1 MGRLALEGIRVLDL
15 SRALAGPYCTMM
27 LGDMGAEIIKVE
39 MPKVGDE
46 ARHYGPPFQE
56 GESSYF
62 LSVNRNKRSITL
74 NLKSEKGKEILR
86 ELAKNSDVLV
96 ENFRPGTMEDLGL
109 GYQSL
114 RNLQPRLVYCA
125 ITGFGSSGPEA
136 QRPGYDLIAQGMGG
150 IMSVTG
156 PPEGPPYRVGI
167 AQADIVAGMF
177 AAYGIMVALFHRERT
192 GEGQRLETSLF
203 QGQLAQLTFQAG
215 RYFALGV
222 SPKPQGNQHPLIA
235 PYESFRTKD
244 GHINIAVGNNA
255 LWSTFCKVLG
265 MEDYEKDPRLE
276 TNPKRVENRPFLVQV
291 IEERTTR
298 YTSRELRDI
307 LDKAGIPN
315 GPVWTIGEALS
326 APQTLALGMVEEL
339 EHPKAGRIKVTGV
352 PIQLE
357 ASPGSVRIPPPLLGQ
372 HTREIL
378 QELLGMGDEEIGQ
391 LRDQGVI

>member
-1 MGRLALEGIRVLDL
+1 MGKLALQGVRVLDL

-86 ELAKNSDVLV
+86 ELAKRSDVLV

-109 GYQSL
+109 GYESL
-114 RNLQPRLVYCA
+114 SALHPGLIYCA

-215 RYFALGV
+215 RFFAMGV

-265 MEDYEKDPRLE
+265 IENYEKDPRFE
-276 TNPKRVENRPFLVQV
+276 TNPKRVENRPALIQV
-291 IEERTTR
+291 IEERTTK
-298 YTSRELRDI
+298 YTSQELRDV
-307 LDKAGIPN
+307 LDQAGIPN

-326 APQTLALGMVEEL
+326 APQTLALGMVQEL
-339 EHPKAGRIKVTGV
+339 EHPRAGRIKVTGV
-352 PIQLE
+352 PIQLGR
-357 ASPGSVRIPPPLLGQ
+357 SPGSVRLPPPTLGQ
-372 HTREIL
+372 HTQEIL
-378 QELLGMGDEEIGQ
+378 RELLGMSEKEVEE
-391 LRDQGVI
+391 LRTDGIV

>member
-1 MGRLALEGIRVLDL
+1 MSKLALEGVRVLDL

-74 NLKSEKGKEILR
+74 NLKSQKGKEILR
-86 ELAKNSDVLV
+86 DLARRSDVLV

-109 GYQSL
+109 GYESL
-114 RNLQPRLVYCA
+114 KQLHPGLVYCA

-255 LWSTFCKVLG
+255 LWSAFCNILE
-265 MEDYEKDPRLE
+265 MEAFEKDPRFE
-276 TNPKRVENRPFLVQV
+276 TNPKRVENRPALIQL
-291 IEERTTR
+291 IEERTTK
-298 YTSRELRDI
+298 YTSQELRKL

-315 GPVWTIGEALS
+315 GPIWTIGEALS
-326 APQTLALGMVEEL
+326 APQTRALGMVQEMD
-339 EHPKAGRIKVTGV
+339 HPKVGRIKVTGV
-352 PIQLE
+352 PIQME
-357 ASPGSVRIPPPLLGQ
+357 KSPGSLRFPPPLLGQ
-372 HTREIL
+372 HTQEIL
-378 QELLGMGDEEIGQ
+378 KEVLGMGQDEVSR
-391 LRDQGVI
+391 LRDEGVI

>member
-1 MGRLALEGIRVLDL
+1 MGKLALQGVRVLDL

-86 ELAKNSDVLV
+86 ELAKRSDVLV

-109 GYQSL
+109 GYESL
-114 RNLQPRLVYCA
+114 SALHPGLIYCA

-215 RYFALGV
+215 RFFAMGV

-265 MEDYEKDPRLE
+265 IENYEKDPRFE
-276 TNPKRVENRPFLVQV
+276 TNPKRVENRPALIQI
-291 IEERTTR
+291 IEERTTK
-298 YTSRELRDI
+298 YTSQELRDV
-307 LDKAGIPN
+307 LDQAGIPN

-326 APQTLALGMVEEL
+326 APQTLALGMVQEL

-352 PIQLE
+352 PIQLGR
-357 ASPGSVRIPPPLLGQ
+357 SPGSVRLPPPTLGQ
-372 HTREIL
+372 HTQEIL
-378 QELLGMGDEEIGQ
+378 RELLGMSEKEVEE
-391 LRDQGVI
+391 LRTDGIV

>member
-1 MGRLALEGIRVLDL
+1 MARPALDGIRVLDL

-27 LGDMGAEIIKVE
+27 LGDMGADIIKVE

-62 LSVNRNKRSITL
+62 LGVNRNKRSITL
-74 NLKSEKGKEILR
+74 NLKSQEGKEILR
-86 ELAKNSDVLV
+86 ELAKKSDVLV
-96 ENFRPGTMEDLGL
+96 ENFRPGTMDDLGL

-114 RNLQPRLVYCA
+114 RELHPGLVYCA
-125 ITGFGSSGPEA
+125 ITGFGSVGPDA

-177 AAYGIMVALFHRERT
+177 AAYGIMVALYHRERT

-215 RYFALGV
+215 RYFATGV

-255 LWSTFCKVLG
+255 LWSVFCKVLG
-265 MEDYEKDPRLE
+265 MEDYEKDPRFE
-276 TNPKRVENRPFLVQV
+276 TNPKRVENRPALVQL
-291 IEERTTR
+291 IEERTSR
-298 YTSRELRDI
+298 YTSQELRDI

-315 GPVWTIGEALS
+315 GPVWKIGEALS
-326 APQTLALGMVEEL
+326 APQTLALGMVQEMD
-339 EHPKAGRIKVTGV
+339 HPKAGRIKVTGV
-352 PIQLE
+352 PIHFE
-357 ASPGSVRIPPPLLGQ
+357 VSPGSLRIPPPLLGQ
-372 HTREIL
+372 HTHEVL
-378 QELLGMGDEEIGQ
+378 KELLGMGDEEIGR
-391 LRDQGVI
+391 LRDRGVI

>member
-1 MGRLALEGIRVLDL
+1 MNRLALEGVRVLDL

-62 LSVNRNKRSITL
+62 LSVNRNKRSMTL
-74 NLKSEKGKEILR
+74 NLKSDRGKEILR
-86 ELAKNSDVLV
+86 ELVKRSDVLV

-109 GYQSL
+109 GYESL
-114 RNLQPRLVYCA
+114 REIQPGLVYCA
-125 ITGFGSSGPEA
+125 ITGFGSIGPEA

-167 AQADIVAGMF
+167 AQADITAGMF

-203 QGQLAQLTFQAG
+203 QSQLAQLTFQAG
-215 RYFALGV
+215 RYFATGT

-244 GHINIAVGNNA
+244 GHINIAVGNNT
-255 LWSTFCKVLG
+255 LWSTFCRVLG
-265 MEDYEKDPRLE
+265 IAPYEKDPRFE
-276 TNPKRVENRPFLVQV
+276 TNPKRVENRAALIQI

-298 YTSRELRDI
+298 YTSAELRDM
-307 LDKAGIPN
+307 LDQAGIPN
-315 GPVWTIGEALS
+315 GPVWTVGEALN
-326 APQTLALGMVEEL
+326 APQTTALGMVREL
-339 EHPKAGRIKVTGV
+339 EHPKVGRLKVTGV
-352 PIQLE
+352 PVQLGK
-357 ASPGSVRIPPPLLGQ
+357 SPGSLRLPPPMLGQ
-372 HTREIL
+372 HTHEIL
-378 QELLGMGDEEIGQ
+378 RGLLGMGEQEIGKLQ
-391 LRDQGVI
+391 DQGVI

>member
-1 MGRLALEGIRVLDL
+1 MGKLALEGVRVLDL

-39 MPKVGDE
+39 IPKVGDE

-74 NLKSEKGKEILR
+74 NLKSGKGKEILR
-86 ELAKNSDVLV
+86 ELAKRSDVLV

-109 GYQSL
+109 GYESL
-114 RNLQPRLVYCA
+114 SQLNPGLVYCA

-156 PPEGPPYRVGI
+156 PPDGPPYRVGI

-215 RYFALGV
+215 RFFAMGV

-265 MEDYEKDPRLE
+265 METYEKDPRFE
-276 TNPKRVENRPFLVQV
+276 TNPKRVENRPALIQV
-291 IEERTTR
+291 IEERTTK
-298 YTSRELRDI
+298 YSSQQLRDL

-326 APQTLALGMVEEL
+326 APQSLALGMVQEL

-352 PIQLE
+352 PIQLGR
-357 ASPGSVRIPPPLLGQ
+357 SPGSVRLPPPMLGQ
-372 HTREIL
+372 HTQEIL
-378 QELLGMGDEEIGQ
+378 SELLGMPEKEVEE
-391 LRDQGVI
+391 LRTQGIV